1 MEKEGMS
8 SVDVVVSESGWPSGR
23 GGLVTTPQF
32 AQAYNQHFVKK
43 FMAMQSTPKRPNH
56 YLYLQKMS
64 SSLTILV
71 LSTVALLLHYHVGI
85 TEADIGVNYV
95 SEGFNRPPPAT
106 VVQLLKSN
114 GIGKVRLFDP
124 NVDMLNALAGSGIDV
139 TLGIP
144 NQDIRTIASSYRE
157 AMKWF
162 NTHVLAH
169 TNCWRYLAEYVLPAM
184 QNIQAIKELY
194 QLNGLRVTTVVGANS
209 LGSFDPP
216 SSGAFYGEA
225 RPHIVGILKFLSNTS
240 SPLLVNVYPYFVY
253 ASDPAKV
260 RLEYALG
267 TATVPLVQDG
277 NLGYKTML
285 DAMVDA
291 YYWAME
297 KEGVSSVDVV
307 VSESGWPSGGGG
319 LVTTPLFAQACNQ
332 HFVKKFMAM
341 QSTPKRPDHYLEG
354 FIFEM
359 FNDDQ
364 KSPGVDQ
371 HWGLFKPDGTPVY
384 PVFTEG

>member
-1 MEKEGMS
+1 
-8 SVDVVVSESGWPSGR
+8 
-23 GGLVTTPQF
+23 
-32 AQAYNQHFVKK
+32 
-43 FMAMQSTPKRPNH
+43 
-56 YLYLQKMS
+56 MS
-64 SSLTILV
+64 SSLTVLV

-95 SEGFNRPPPAT
+95 REGTYLPPPAM
-106 VVQLLKSN
+106 VVQLLKNN
-114 GIGKVRLFDP
+114 GIGKVRLLEPDLD
-124 NVDMLNALAGSGIDV
+124 VLDALADSGIDV

-144 NQDIRTIASSYRE
+144 IQDIETIATSYRE

-162 NTHVLAH
+162 NTYVLAH
-169 TNCWRYLAEYVLPAM
+169 TNDINFQYITVGDMVVPGNWAKYVLPAM
-184 QNIQAIKELY
+184 QNIQAVKELY
-194 QLNGLRVTTVVGANS
+194 QLSGLRVTTVVGTGI
-209 LGSFDPP
+209 LGSFDLP
-216 SSGAFYGEA
+216 SSGAFSGEA
-225 RPHIVGILKFLSNTS
+225 RTHIIGILQFLANTS

-253 ASDPAKV
+253 ASDPTKV

-267 TATVPLVQDG
+267 TSTIPLVQDG
-277 NLGYKTML
+277 QLGYKTML

-291 YYWAME
+291 FYWAME
-297 KEGVSSVDVV
+297 KENVSYVDVV

-319 LVTTPLFAQACNQ
+319 LVTTPQFAQAYNQ
-332 HFVKKFMAM
+332 HFVNKFMAM

-364 KSPGVDQ
+364 KSPGIDQ
-371 HWGLFKPDGTPVY
+371 HWGLFNPDGTPVY